1 MFISYYLE
9 NIKKRKIMKEMTN
22 TFDNAI
28 NVGKA
33 QGILSSQEQA
43 LDLVKQDIS
52 SDRYEAKST
61 LRKLDMIQEGLIEAQ
76 KALEQI
82 IL

>member
-1 MFISYYLE
+1 
-9 NIKKRKIMKEMTN
+9 MKEMTN
-22 TFDNAI
+22 TFDNAV

>member
-9 NIKKRKIMKEMTN
+9 NVKKRKLMKEMTN
-22 TFDNAI
+22 TFDNAV

>member
-1 MFISYYLE
+1 METDRLNPNF
-9 NIKKRKIMKEMTN
+9 NVMKN
-22 TFDNAI
+22 TFDNAV
-28 NVGKA
+28 NVGRA

-43 LDLVKQDIS
+43 LDIIKQDIS
-52 SDRYEAKST
+52 SNCGYEAEDKST
-61 LRKLDMIQEGLIEAQ
+61 LRKLDMIQEALIEAQ